1 MKPNFAL
8 VLSFDGIGLLHRAP
22 VGWHMVG
29 EVALDTS
36 DLAPALAVLR
46 RTATQLDSEGLR
58 SKLVIPNEQI
68 RYLTLPAP
76 ARGTDMA
83 AHVAASLDG
92 ATPYDVADLRF
103 DWVSVGDQLH
113 VAAVALETLDEASSF
128 ATEHGFAPVSYVAI
142 PPADTFPG
150 EPFFGL
156 TPEAATLIRPG
167 DRLLRDTHAI
177 RIIGPAERP
186 TPADVPVETPVD
198 LPTDVP
204 TNVPAETRAAPAT
217 AEINEPAPVADTAPA
232 EAVAPDPRLT
242 RDAPVAPGAPEAQPS
257 RFSLIEPPAPEVA
270 EALAADTDAPDDDAL
285 TTAQAP
291 DQPATVDPVA
301 TVSDQDAAPEDAAP
315 LPRFSTR
322 RDRTEP
328 PLIAR
333 KPIVAELPPLPELNA
348 EGWTGL
354 PGDLWGATDTETE
367 EDTPPPR
374 PTPPLVARKD
384 GGAQDADNAAA
395 LTPAPFISPPA
406 PEPATQDDTATGLT
420 GALLARL
427 ARKGAPDPEAEAET
441 TPASPRKAART
452 KVKPTHSERQR
463 LTVFGARK
471 PEVEAAAIGGKPRYL
486 GVVLTGILVL
496 FLAAVGAWSAM
507 FSDSG
512 LRGFFG
518 QTTPDIAEAT
528 ATPDRAAPTPAEPVA
543 MAEDIRQPPPAA
555 LPEAETA
562 TAPPPETATTNAPA
576 ASDTPTP
583 LPTGD
588 LPSDLAQLPPP
599 SPQEARQAALS
610 SYAAT
615 GIWQIAPDQPEAPV
629 SQSLDTLY
637 LASIDSSLQNLD
649 AVALPDI
656 RRALSDV
663 RPEAQSNPA
672 APGKQ
677 FDLDARGLVI
687 ATPEGAETPEGVI
700 VYTGRPPLTPPGIP
714 TRFAQTPQANAQPE
728 PDLAGV
734 RPRLRPD
741 TLIESNERATLG
753 GLSRSE
759 LAGLRPRARP
769 ETLAAVA
776 LALRE
781 ADQAEVEADEADAQD
796 TGTDQAIASS
806 LKPLARPRDL
816 TTGNDSAGS
825 SRQQVASAAALAPQ
839 RNAAPQ
845 IPSSASVAQ
854 QATVRGAINLRQVN
868 LIGVY
873 GQPSNRR
880 ALVRL
885 SNGRYQKVQVGDRLD
900 GGQVRAIG
908 ENELSYVKN
917 NRAIVL
923 TMPNG

>member
-22 VGWHMVG
+22 DGWHMVG
-29 EVALDTS
+29 EVALDAS
-36 DLAPALAVLR
+36 DLASALAELR
-46 RTATQLDSEGLR
+46 RTATGLDSEGLR

-76 ARGTDMA
+76 MRGTDMA
-83 AHVAASLDG
+83 AHVAACLDG

-113 VAAVALETLDEASSF
+113 VAAVAVETLDEASSF
-128 ATEHGFAPVSYVAI
+128 AAEHGFGPVSYVAI

-156 TPEAATLIRPG
+156 TPEAAALIRPG

-177 RIIGPAERP
+177 RILGPADRP
-186 TPADVPVETPVD
+186 VTAESVTETV
-198 LPTDVP
+198 TEAV
-204 TNVPAETRAAPAT
+204 AETTTEATAPPETTQPEAAEPRAEAAPAT
-217 AEINEPAPVADTAPA
+217 AVPPAPPA
-232 EAVAPDPRLT
+232 ASA
-242 RDAPVAPGAPEAQPS
+242 APEAPLTAEVQAG
-257 RFSLIEPPAPEVA
+257 RFSLIEPPVPEVT
-270 EALAADTDAPDDDAL
+270 EALAADLEMPDNEAS

-291 DQPATVDPVA
+291 DQPGPVDPVVTA
-301 TVSDQDAAPEDAAP
+301 DDQDSPPEDAPP

-322 RDRTEP
+322 RDRAEP
-328 PLIAR
+328 PLSAR

-354 PGDLWGATDTETE
+354 PGDLWGTTDTETE
-367 EDTPPPR
+367 EDAATAR
-374 PTPPLVARKD
+374 PTPPLVARNN
-384 GGAQDADNAAA
+384 GAARDPDDAAA

-406 PEPATQDDTATGLT
+406 PEPATQGGTDAGLT

-427 ARKGAPDPEAEAET
+427 ACKGTPDPEAEAET
-441 TPASPRKAART
+441 TTPKPRKAART
-452 KVKPTHSERQR
+452 KVKPTDSERQR
-463 LTVFGARK
+463 LTVFGARA
-471 PEVEAAAIGGKPRYL
+471 PEGKAAAVGGKPRYL
-486 GVVLTGILVL
+486 GVVLTGILLL

-507 FSDSG
+507 FSDTG
-512 LRGFFG
+512 LRGLFG
-518 QTTPDIAEAT
+518 QTPPEIADAV
-528 ATPDRAAPTPAEPVA
+528 ATPETAPQTPAEPVA
-543 MAEDIRQPPPAA
+543 MTQDIQQATPAP
-555 LPEAETA
+555 LPQTETA
-562 TAPPPETATTNAPA
+562 TAPRDPIVADIPTAA
-576 ASDTPTP
+576 DTPAP
-583 LPTGD
+583 LPTDD
-588 LPSDLAQLPPP
+588 LQPDLAQRPPP
-599 SPQEARQAALS
+599 TAQEARQATLS

-615 GIWQIAPDQPEAPV
+615 GIWQIAPEQPEAPV

-637 LASIDSSLQNLD
+637 LASIDPSLQNLD

-656 RRALSDV
+656 SRALSDV

-677 FDLDARGLVI
+677 FDLDERGLVI

-700 VYTGRPPLTPPGIP
+700 VYSGRPPLTPPGIP
-714 TRFAQTPQANAQPE
+714 TRFAQTPSADTQPE

-734 RPRLRPD
+734 RPRLRPE

-753 GLSRSE
+753 GLSRNE

-781 ADQAEVEADEADAQD
+781 ADAAEVEADEADAQD
-796 TGTDQAIASS
+796 TGTDQAIATS

-816 TTGNDSAGS
+816 TTGNDSAAPA
-825 SRQQVASAAALAPQ
+825 QQRVASAAALAPQ

>member
-22 VGWHMVG
+22 GGWHMVG
-29 EVALDTS
+29 EVALDSS

-46 RTATQLDSEGLR
+46 RTATGLDSEGLR

-76 ARGTDMA
+76 MRGTDMA

-103 DWVSVGDQLH
+103 DWISVGDQLH
-113 VAAVALETLDEASSF
+113 VAAVAVETLDEASSF
-128 ATEHGFAPVSYVAI
+128 ASEHGFAPVSYVAM
-142 PPADTFPG
+142 PPADAFPG

-156 TPEAATLIRPG
+156 TPEAAALMRPG

-177 RIIGPAERP
+177 RILQPAERP
-186 TPADVPVETPVD
+186 APADAPADAPAATTATPAPAAATQPAPAAPVVE
-198 LPTDVP
+198 
-204 TNVPAETRAAPAT
+204 AAPAK
-217 AEINEPAPVADTAPA
+217 AVPPAPPVTSEAPA
-232 EAVAPDPRLT
+232 PPLADKVQA
-242 RDAPVAPGAPEAQPS
+242 S
-257 RFSLIEPPAPEVA
+257 RFSLVEPPLPEVA
-270 EALAADTDAPDDDAL
+270 EALTADTDAPEADVPDTSL
-285 TTAQAP
+285 TP
-291 DQPATVDPVA
+291 DQPADVDPLVTTA
-301 TVSDQDAAPEDAAP
+301 AQDAPSDDAAP

-322 RDRTEP
+322 RDRAEP
-328 PLIAR
+328 PLSAK
-333 KPIVAELPPLPELNA
+333 KPIVAELPPLPEMGA

-354 PGDLWGATDTETE
+354 PGDLWGAADTETE
-367 EDTPPPR
+367 DDAATSR
-374 PTPPLVARKD
+374 ATPPLVARKD
-384 GGAQDADNAAA
+384 RAAPSAGDGAPA

-406 PEPATQDDTATGLT
+406 PEPAPQGDEGAGLT

-427 ARKGAPDPEAEAET
+427 ARKATPDPEAEADT
-441 TPASPRKAART
+441 TATRPRKAARA

-463 LTVFGARK
+463 LTIFGARA
-471 PEVEAAAIGGKPRYL
+471 PEVDAAAIGGKPRYL
-486 GVVLTGILVL
+486 GVVLTGVLVL

-507 FSDSG
+507 FSDTG
-512 LRGFFG
+512 LRGLFG
-518 QTTPDIAEAT
+518 QTQPDIADAV
-528 ATPDRAAPTPAEPVA
+528 ATPDRAPQTPAEPVA
-543 MAEDIRQPPPAA
+543 MTQDIPQAPPAA
-555 LPEAETA
+555 VPETETA
-562 TAPPPETATTNAPA
+562 PAPRDPIATNIPTAT
-576 ASDTPTP
+576 DTPLP
-583 LPTGD
+583 LPTGE
-588 LPSDLAQLPPP
+588 LPSELAELPPL
-599 SPQEARQAALS
+599 SPQEARQAAVS

-615 GIWQIAPDQPEAPV
+615 GIWQIAPDQPEAPQ
-629 SQSLDTLY
+629 SQSLDALY
-637 LASIDSSLQNLD
+637 LASIDPSLQNLD

-656 RRALSDV
+656 SRALSDV

-677 FDLDARGLVI
+677 FDLDDRGLVI

-700 VYTGRPPLTPPGIP
+700 VFTGRPPLIPPGIP
-714 TRFAQTPQANAQPE
+714 TRFARTPQADALPE
-728 PDLAGV
+728 TDLAGV

-753 GLSRSE
+753 GLSRNE
-759 LAGLRPRARP
+759 LAGLRPRVRP

-781 ADQAEVEADEADAQD
+781 ADEAEVEADEADAQD

-816 TTGNDSAGS
+816 TTGNDSAAAAP
-825 SRQQVASAAALAPQ
+825 RPAAAAALAPQ

>member
-8 VLSFDGIGLLHRAP
+8 VLSFDGIGLLNRAP

-76 ARGTDMA
+76 GRGTDMA

-186 TPADVPVETPVD
+186 TPADMPVETPVD

-204 TNVPAETRAAPAT
+204 IDVPAETRAAPAT

-232 EAVAPDPRLT
+232 EAVAPDP
-242 RDAPVAPGAPEAQPS
+242 
-257 RFSLIEPPAPEVA
+257 
-270 EALAADTDAPDDDAL
+270 ADTDALDDDAP

-291 DQPATVDPVA
+291 DQPAPVDPVA
-301 TVSDQDAAPEDAAP
+301 TVSDQGAAPKDAAP

-328 PLIAR
+328 PLTAR

-367 EDTPPPR
+367 EDAPPPR
-374 PTPPLVARKD
+374 PTPRLVARKD

-406 PEPATQDDTATGLT
+406 PEPATQDDTAAGLT

-816 TTGNDSAGS
+816 TTGNDSAAAP
-825 SRQQVASAAALAPQ
+825 RPAAAAALAPQ

>member
-8 VLSFDGIGLLHRAP
+8 VLSFDGIGLLHRAAG
-22 VGWHMVG
+22 GWHMVG
-29 EVALDTS
+29 EVALDTA
-36 DLAPALAVLR
+36 DLAAELAVLR
-46 RTATQLDSEGLR
+46 RTAVQLDNEGLR

-92 ATPYDVADLRF
+92 TTPYDVSDLRF

-113 VAAVALETLDEASSF
+113 IAAVALETLDEASGF
-128 ATEHGFAPVSYVAI
+128 AAEHGFAPVSYVAL

-150 EPFFGL
+150 EPFFGQ
-156 TPEAATLIRPG
+156 TAQAAALIAPG
-167 DRLLRDTHAI
+167 DRLLRDTNAI
-177 RIIGPAERP
+177 RILGPA
-186 TPADVPVETPVD
+186 D
-198 LPTDVP
+198 LPTAPELPAQEPDELP
-204 TNVPAETRAAPAT
+204 DEAQAETPDEAPH
-217 AEINEPAPVADTAPA
+217 EEP
-232 EAVAPDPRLT
+232 
-242 RDAPVAPGAPEAQPS
+242 G
-257 RFSLIEPPAPEVA
+257 
-270 EALAADTDAPDDDAL
+270 EALADTPKDTPEETLAETPSAQELPTAAITADAAIPGDDHLPPQDADEKAGPSAEAEPSATVTATTQQDTPPDDAPSR
-285 TTAQAP
+285 
-291 DQPATVDPVA
+291 PV
-301 TVSDQDAAPEDAAP
+301 
-315 LPRFSTR
+315 FSTR
-322 RDRTEP
+322 RERDDP
-328 PLIAR
+328 PLTAR
-333 KPIVAELPPLPELNA
+333 KPIVAELPPLPA
-348 EGWTGL
+348 S
-354 PGDLWGATDTETE
+354 GDLADSPDIASSDAAPQGAHPDPVGP
-367 EDTPPPR
+367 D
-374 PTPPLVARKD
+374 PT
-384 GGAQDADNAAA
+384 

-406 PEPATQDDTATGLT
+406 PAPEETREDPAGLT

-427 ARKGAPDPEAEAET
+427 AGTAQPSADDQPAPKSRK
-441 TPASPRKAART
+441 KAART
-452 KVKPTHSERQR
+452 KVKPTQSERQR
-463 LTVFGARK
+463 LTIFGARA
-471 PEVEAAAIGGKPRYL
+471 PESDASAIRGKPRLL
-486 GVVLTGILVL
+486 GLVMTGVLLL
-496 FLAAVGAWSAM
+496 FMAAVGAWSAM
-507 FSDSG
+507 FGENG
-512 LRGFFG
+512 LGGLFG
-518 QTTPDIAEAT
+518 QSQPQIASQDQTPEAT
-528 ATPDRAAPTPAEPVA
+528 ADTSLPTDPVA
-543 MAEDIRQPPPAA
+543 QGTRQDTADA
-555 LPEAETA
+555 LPGAETA
-562 TAPPPETATTNAPA
+562 TVPDDA
-576 ASDTPTP
+576 ASPIP

-588 LPSDLAQLPPP
+588 LPSDLAQLPQP
-599 SPQEARQAALS
+599 SPQEAAKAALS

-615 GIWQIAPDQPEAPV
+615 GIWQIAPAQPEAPV
-629 SQSLDTLY
+629 SHSLDTLY

-656 RRALSDV
+656 SRALSDV

-672 APGKQ
+672 APGTQ
-677 FDLDARGLVI
+677 FDLDDRGLVI

-700 VYTGRPPLTPPGIP
+700 VYAGRPALTPPGMP
-714 TRFAQTPQANAQPE
+714 TRFAQTPQADAQPE
-728 PDLAGV
+728 PDLAAV

-759 LAGLRPRARP
+759 LAGVRPRARP

-776 LALRE
+776 LALRAADDAE
-781 ADQAEVEADEADAQD
+781 ADADEADAQD
-796 TGTDQAIASS
+796 TGTDQAIATS

-816 TTGNDSAGS
+816 TTNTDSAGS